1 MSNKVKISKKG
12 FLTQFPWSLGPVG
25 TVLTIPESHTAVNV
39 ATGNVWMEFTGTED
53 YDRRGYAF
61 LEKMNFE
68 NAPKTPEYNYKY
80 YLTTWNNTAMIQTGH
95 SQGKSTEDERKV
107 LANTLFYLK
116 QLTKKTEILDN
127 SARDIAD
134 PNKPANISTAV
145 NEDNTTSIRFRRPED
160 NGSTYEYYVKG
171 LDGDREFTSDTKS
184 ATITTGVKKY
194 KYQVVE
200 GSADPV
206 EGGWREVETTGE
218 NENINIGDI
227 DYTGTPKYIHIKSVD
242 GAGNESEVYT
252 QKLEK
257 PTNQEIEITKEI
269 VNLKSEYKIGDRVTY
284 KVKARIKENA
294 TNKGKITNVNIV
306 DTYNS
311 NYLRLVNGSIVK
323 DNNTV
328 VNTDEIGKIKTTI
341 NELVYGNIKEIRYDM
356 EVLNTANR

>member
-1 MSNKVKISKKG
+1 MQIILQILVLENQKI
-12 FLTQFPWSLGPVG
+12 
-25 TVLTIPESHTAVNV
+25 I
-39 ATGNVWMEFTGTED
+39 
-53 YDRRGYAF
+53 
-61 LEKMNFE
+61 
-68 NAPKTPEYNYKY
+68 
-80 YLTTWNNTAMIQTGH
+80 
-95 SQGKSTEDERKV
+95 
-107 LANTLFYLK
+107 
-116 QLTKKTEILDN
+116 
-127 SARDIAD
+127 
-134 PNKPANISTAV
+134 
-145 NEDNTTSIRFRRPED
+145 
-160 NGSTYEYYVKG
+160 GSTYEYYVKG
-171 LDGDREFTSDTKS
+171 LDGDREFTSETKS

-200 GSADPV
+200 GSADPA
-206 EGGWREVETTGE
+206 EDGWREVETTGE
-218 NENINIGDI
+218 NESINIGDI
-227 DYTGTPKYIHIKSVD
+227 NYTGTPKYIYIKSVD
-242 GAGNESEVYT
+242 GAGNESEIYT

-323 DNNTV
+323 DNNIV

-341 NELVYGNIKEIRYDM
+341 NELVYGKIKEIRYDM

>member
-1 MSNKVKISKKG
+1 MQIILQILVLENQKI
-12 FLTQFPWSLGPVG
+12 
-25 TVLTIPESHTAVNV
+25 I
-39 ATGNVWMEFTGTED
+39 
-53 YDRRGYAF
+53 
-61 LEKMNFE
+61 
-68 NAPKTPEYNYKY
+68 
-80 YLTTWNNTAMIQTGH
+80 
-95 SQGKSTEDERKV
+95 
-107 LANTLFYLK
+107 
-116 QLTKKTEILDN
+116 
-127 SARDIAD
+127 
-134 PNKPANISTAV
+134 
-145 NEDNTTSIRFRRPED
+145 
-160 NGSTYEYYVKG
+160 GSTYEYYVKG

-200 GSADPV
+200 ETADFV
-206 EGGWREVETTGE
+206 ESGWKEATTTGE

-227 DYTGTPKYIHIKSVD
+227 NYTGTPKYIHIKSVD

-269 VNLKSEYKIGDRVTY
+269 VNPKNEYKIGNRVTY
-284 KVKARIKENA
+284 KLKAKIKENA

-328 VNTDEIGKIKTTI
+328 VNTDEVGKIKTTI
-341 NELVYGNIKEIRYDM
+341 NELVYGKIKEIRYDM